1 MATQTFLDLARDM
14 DQVERLGKWIVS
26 SKFFTCDYEGQG
38 LIIATECYLTGQTP
52 LEYFRRN
59 KMVNGKPFVQ
69 YDAMLAG
76 FRERG
81 GYHKVLKNT
90 EDEASIE
97 FVTKTGEKHIVSLT
111 WEELSKEPVPYVGK
125 EGDIVA
131 MLAAGKTPPLKPKYA
146 TPRSRAT
153 MLFARLVSSSIRVLC
168 PEVNFG
174 MYTEE
179 EIDDIEATVRPTSTP
194 AKVESRFVEPVQQS
208 QEPAPEIVTAL
219 LGPDEGPQSIKITS
233 PIGEDQVARIIEL
246 MGQLSQAGETDIKE
260 RVKAKLVESGLEK
273 LRDLNMAEGELLI
286 QAMEIK
292 SIGKWFEA
300 SLKGHKNPS

>member
-1 MATQTFLDLARDM
+1 MATQTFSDLARDM
-14 DQVERLGKWIVS
+14 DQVEKLGKWIVS

-90 EDEASIE
+90 ADEASIE

-131 MLAAGKTPPLKPKYA
+131 MLAAGKTP
-146 TPRSRAT
+146 
-153 MLFARLVSSSIRVLC
+153 
-168 PEVNFG
+168 
-174 MYTEE
+174 
-179 EIDDIEATVRPTSTP
+179 
-194 AKVESRFVEPVQQS
+194 
-208 QEPAPEIVTAL
+208 AL
-219 LGPDEGPQSIKITS
+219 
-233 PIGEDQVARIIEL
+233 
-246 MGQLSQAGETDIKE
+246 
-260 RVKAKLVESGLEK
+260 
-273 LRDLNMAEGELLI
+273 
-286 QAMEIK
+286 
-292 SIGKWFEA
+292 
-300 SLKGHKNPS
+300 